1 MTNQQQI
8 LEEFNNFF
16 SKIGE
21 KLASEFAT
29 NDEELFKRFLSSRVA
44 SSIFLE
50 PPRVNEV
57 IVSINS
63 LNFYKSFGHDD
74 IPPFFLR
81 TACCVLA
88 PTLCY
93 FVDNAFRLGRF
104 PRNCKIEKIVP
115 LFKTG
120 KTEELTNYR
129 PISIL
134 TCFSKIFEKLI
145 YSRLI
150 SFFRKNPVLH
160 DYQYGFRN
168 GMSTT
173 HAVLDVI
180 TSTCDQINNEQY
192 TGLILLDFK
201 KAFDTICHTKLL
213 HKLEQYGIRGEAL
226 KLLHSFL
233 SNRQQ
238 FVSFQNLSSNTFTNN
253 YGVPQGS
260 NLGPLLFLILTIY
273 LTL

>member
-1 MTNQQQI
+1 M
-8 LEEFNNFF
+8 
-16 SKIGE
+16 
-21 KLASEFAT
+21 AP
-29 NDEELFKRFLSSRVA
+29 
-44 SSIFLE
+44 SIFLE
-50 PPRVNEV
+50 PPSVNEV
-57 IVSINS
+57 VVAINS

-93 FVDNAFRLGRF
+93 FVDNAFRLGIF
-104 PRNCKIEKIVP
+104 QQSCKIAKIVP
-115 LFKTG
+115 LFKTE

-129 PISIL
+129 PKSIL

-150 SFFRKNPVLH
+150 SFFQKNSVLH
-160 DYQYGFRN
+160 DSQYGFRN

-173 HAVLDVI
+173 HAVLDVL

-201 KAFDTICHTKLL
+201 KAFDTVCHRKSL
-213 HKLEQYGIRGEAL
+213 HKLEHYGIRGEAL
-226 KLLHSFL
+226 KLLHLFL

-238 FVSFQNLSSNTFTNN
+238 FVSFQNLSSKTLTNN
-253 YGVPQGS
+253 YGVPQLPS
-260 NLGPLLFLILTIY
+260 KQFRTFTLPY
-273 LTL
+273 LYQRYT